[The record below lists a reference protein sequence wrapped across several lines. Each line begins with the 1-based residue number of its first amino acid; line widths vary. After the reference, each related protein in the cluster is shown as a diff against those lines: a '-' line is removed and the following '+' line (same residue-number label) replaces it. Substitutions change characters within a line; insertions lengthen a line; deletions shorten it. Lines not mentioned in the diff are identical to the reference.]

1 MTTWTFDP
9 PFPDMYNISLGKK
22 LFIAAEP
29 NGDNDRPERRDMG
42 EWIRNVPKTGTKF
55 YRYLISISASFK
67 CVDVDPRGKIDP
79 VEFLGDWRFLDLVK
93 EEAGSV
99 VTGDFRKRVQNN
111 LLDTLEIITK
121 DAPEFIVLLGDH
133 TQRSFEELVAPHLAN
148 TRVKRLGMPHPSSRI
163 GGYISHKL
171 VGDPNEMLK
180 NIHEPMMS
188 YSHRKGWNIFSK

>member
-1 MTTWTFDP
+1 MSTWTFDP
-9 PFPDMYNISLGKK
+9 PFPDVYHTSSRKK

-29 NGDNDRPERRDMG
+29 NGDNERPTKRDMG

-55 YRYLISISASFK
+55 YRYLISISATFK
-67 CVDVDPRGKIDP
+67 LVDIDPREVLDP
-79 VEFLGDWRFLDLVK
+79 VDLLGEWRFLDLVK

-121 DAPEFIVLLGDH
+121 DNPEFIVLLGDH
-133 TQRSFEELVAPHLAN
+133 TQRSFEEIVAPHLVN
-148 TRVKRLGMPHPSSRI
+148 TKVKRVGMPHPSSRV
-163 GGYISHKL
+163 GGYINYKL

-180 NIHEPMMS
+180 IIHEPMMS
-188 YSHRKGWNIFSK
+188 YSHRKGWNLFSK